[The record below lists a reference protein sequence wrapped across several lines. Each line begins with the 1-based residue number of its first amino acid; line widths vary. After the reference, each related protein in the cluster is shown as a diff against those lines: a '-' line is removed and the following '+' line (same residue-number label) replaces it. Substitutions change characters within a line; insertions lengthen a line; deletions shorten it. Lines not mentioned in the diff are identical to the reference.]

1 MHEMP
6 DERASRVLDAL
17 ADGLPLTTRPF
28 GDLGARIGLAEDE
41 TIAALREL
49 RERRVVVRLGATFE
63 PSALGYQAALG
74 ALAVTEDAVET
85 AADELG
91 ALPYVTHVFE
101 IDDRYRL
108 WFAIQA
114 PSRTRLEGLEIE
126 IAARLGVVDR
136 YRVLPDEL
144 FKVTPAFDA
153 AGVPEAPT
161 GHPPDEPLSLGGD
174 ERALVRLLQGDLPL
188 TARPFAALAGTLAEC
203 GYDID
208 EGRALDVAR
217 TLAEGGA
224 LAGFGGAVR
233 GRPEPWRT
241 ALAVWLCPADAEA
254 AGRAIASFPEAL
266 HVYERRVPG
275 AGFALFGVLEAP
287 GRTELDQTVARIGA
301 VADLDPPRIAYPVR
315 EFKRAPMRLFSDGE

>member
-1 MHEMP
+1 MHEML
-6 DERASRVLDAL
+6 DERALRLLEAL
-17 ADGLPLTTRPF
+17 ADGLPLTKRPF
-28 GDLGARIGLAEDE
+28 GDLGARIGLAEDD

-74 ALAVTEDAVET
+74 ALAVAEDAVE
-85 AADELG
+85 AAATELG
-91 ALPYVTHVFE
+91 TLPYVTHVLE

-108 WFAIQA
+108 WYAIQA

-126 IAARLGVVDR
+126 IAARLGVTDR

-153 AGVPEAPT
+153 AGVPETPAAAPL
-161 GHPPDEPLSLGGD
+161 DEPLALGGD

-188 TARPFAALAGTLAEC
+188 TARPFSALAGTLTEC
-203 GYDID
+203 GYDVD
-208 EGRALDVAR
+208 EARALDVAR
-217 TLAEGGA
+217 SLAEGGA
-224 LAGFGGAVR
+224 LAGFGATVR
-233 GRPEPWRT
+233 ERSEPWRT
-241 ALAVWLCPADAEA
+241 ALAVWLCPADPGA

-287 GRTELDQTVARIGA
+287 SRAALDQTVSRIGA
-301 VADLDPPRIAYPVR
+301 VADLDAPRIAYPVR
-315 EFKRAPMRLFSDGE
+315 EFKRSPMRFFSDRE

>member
-6 DERASRVLDAL
+6 DESTSRVLDAL
-17 ADGLPLTTRPF
+17 ADGLPLSRRPF
-28 GDLGARIGLAEDE
+28 GDLGARIGLAEDD

-49 RERRVVVRLGATFE
+49 RERRVVVRLGAAFE

-74 ALAVTEDAVET
+74 ALAVTEDAVE
-85 AADELG
+85 AAAAELG
-91 ALPYVTHVFE
+91 TLPYVTHVLE

-108 WFAIQA
+108 WYAIQA

-126 IAARLGVVDR
+126 IAARLGVTDR

-144 FKVTPAFDA
+144 FKATPAFDA
-153 AGVPEAPT
+153 AGVPETPAAAPL
-161 GHPPDEPLSLGGD
+161 DEPLALGGD

-188 TARPFAALAGTLAEC
+188 TARPFSALAGTLTEC
-203 GYDID
+203 GYDVD
-208 EGRALDVAR
+208 EARALDVAR
-217 TLAEGGA
+217 SLAEGGA
-224 LAGFGGAVR
+224 LAGFGATVR
-233 GRPEPWRT
+233 ERPEPWRT

-287 GRTELDQTVARIGA
+287 SRAALDQTVSRIGA
-301 VADLDPPRIAYPVR
+301 VADLDAPRIAYPVR
-315 EFKRAPMRLFSDGE
+315 EFKRSPMRFFSDGE